1 MIIAGTGHR
10 PKYCPCKYNENHPWL
25 LNLRKSLYEELKNS
39 SFNTII
45 VGMAIGF
52 DTWLAQEALKLGM
65 NVHAYIPF
73 KGQGCAWLPS
83 SKIEYERILSL
94 CKEVKYI
101 SEEYSNDAFF
111 KRDKAMI
118 NDCDHVYSLLNPEIT
133 SGGTFYT
140 VQYAKKNNKTITNF
154 WKD

>member
-1 MIIAGTGHR
+1 MIVAGTGHR

-25 LNLRKSLYEELKNS
+25 KNLRESLYEELKNS
-39 SFNTII
+39 SFHTII
-45 VGMAIGF
+45 SGMAIGW

-73 KGQGCAWLPS
+73 RGQGSAWPTS
-83 SKIEYERILSL
+83 SKKEYERILSL
-94 CKEVKYI
+94 CEKVKYI

-111 KRDKAMI
+111 KRDEAMI
-118 NDCDHVYSLLNPEIT
+118 NDCYYVYSLLNPAVT

-140 VQYAKKNNKTITNF
+140 VQYAKNNGKLITNF